1 MKDVICPKMLDNMLN
16 NPEIKDNIKKAAEE
30 IFKYVVQPSCEVKY
44 NEELLSLRDK
54 ININTLFLLNQ
65 LDGGYEALKKG
76 KEKQLNEQAST
87 TKSKRFN

>member
-1 MKDVICPKMLDNMLN
+1 MKDVMCSKMLDNMLT
-16 NPEIKDNIKKAAEE
+16 NPEIKDNIKKATEE

-65 LDGGYEALKKG
+65 LDGGHEALKKG
-76 KEKQLNEQAST
+76 KEKQLNEQKSNRN
-87 TKSKRFN
+87 TKEPN

>member
-1 MKDVICPKMLDNMLN
+1 MKDVMCPKIMENLLN
-16 NPEIKDNIKKAAEE
+16 DPKMRQAAEE

-65 LDGGYEALKKG
+65 LDGGNDALNEG
-76 KEKQLNEQAST
+76 KIRQLNEQ
-87 TKSKRFN
+87 KSNRNTEELN